1 MLPNNYRDWI
11 DIAWRRRRIATIAG
25 LMVFGV
31 VAVGTVLWPP
41 QYSSN
46 CQVLVQDNRAQLL
59 VSPDLQGNA
68 PPNSSAVNNAG
79 VVTDAA
85 DMAPSIGCWSP

>member
-1 MLPNNYRDWI
+1 MLPNNYKDWI

-31 VAVGTVLWPP
+31 VAVGTVVWPP
-41 QYSSN
+41 LYSSN

-59 VSPDLQGNA
+59 VSRRDIRTTGTPA
-68 PPNSSAVNNAG
+68 SSLRSA
-79 VVTDAA
+79 
-85 DMAPSIGCWSP
+85 SRSS

>member
-1 MLPNNYRDWI
+1 MLPNNYKDWI

-31 VAVGTVLWPP
+31 VAVGTLVWPP
-41 QYSSN
+41 IYSSN

-59 VSPDLQGNA
+59 VSPDLQ
-68 PPNSSAVNNAG
+68 
-79 VVTDAA
+79 AA
-85 DMAPSIGCWSP
+85 TILRILRGQQSGSGTGS